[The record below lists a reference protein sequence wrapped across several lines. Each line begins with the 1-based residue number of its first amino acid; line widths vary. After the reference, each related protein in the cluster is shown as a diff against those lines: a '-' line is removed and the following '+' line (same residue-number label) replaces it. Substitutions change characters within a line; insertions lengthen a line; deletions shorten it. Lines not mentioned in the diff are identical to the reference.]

1 MVNSFRFW
9 LTTSA
14 VFLIALPDTGQACS
28 LAQVSLYEQ
37 FSKHSRVF
45 LGTVREGSRSPFPD
59 KVSTQFP

>member
-37 FSKHSRVF
+37 FTNTAEFF
-45 LGTVREGSRSPFPD
+45 LAL
-59 KVSTQFP
+59 